1 VRRLVFAALALAAA
15 AGGCGK
21 APAIVEPRTTH
32 ELVFRDPETCR
43 QCHPDHVAEWE
54 GAMHAYAEKDPLF
67 IAIDNIFQNDFDG
80 EGGQFCT
87 QCHTVP
93 GFLGNET
100 RVFMDSNGFTQITP
114 GLSTIAQHGVSCDV
128 CHSATALDAP
138 FNGQLA
144 FVPDGNVRGPLTDA
158 MPTTAHGNIESELH
172 RNGNLCVGCHN
183 TQLPI
188 TAAPVPLEQTA
199 NEWQLYRDGGGDKLC
214 MDCHMPARMGQAAV
228 DGPMR
233 TVHAHTFVGAD
244 IALIDFPNAAEQRTL
259 VEQLMAQSATLT
271 DTLVQDA
278 SGTVTGLSATIKN
291 LAGHALP
298 SGVTS
303 ERRMWL
309 EVTLK
314 DAGGAVRYQT
324 GMLDANGDLMDGIAE
339 HSVTPNGDPDL
350 WWFGAILFSVAADT
364 HVKQIVVFPH
374 RATGITT
381 QFLDPLASATR
392 TFNFPALAAG
402 SYTLEVR
409 LLFRIFQPYFMRAL
423 ATSVVDAIDPAL
435 AARVPT
441 FVIASDAM
449 SFNVP

>member
-1 VRRLVFAALALAAA
+1 MRTLALVVVALA
-15 AGGCGK
+15 GCAK
-21 APAIVEPRTTH
+21 APAVVEPRTTH

-54 GAMHAYAEKDPLF
+54 GAMHAYAEQDPLF
-67 IAIDNIFQNDFDG
+67 IAIDNIMQNDFDG
-80 EGGQFCT
+80 QGGQFCT

-100 RVFMDSNGFTQITP
+100 RVFMDAQGFHQITP
-114 GLSTIAQHGVSCDV
+114 GLSAVAQRGVSCDV
-128 CHSATALDAP
+128 CHSATSLDAP

-158 MPTTAHGNIESELH
+158 MPTTAHGNIESDLH
-172 RNGNLCVGCHN
+172 RTGNLCVACHN

-199 NEWQLYRDGGGDKLC
+199 NEWQMYKQGGGDKEC
-214 MDCHMPARMGQAAV
+214 QDCHMPSHMGQAAV

-233 TVHAHTFVGAD
+233 TVHSHTFVGAD
-244 IALIDFPNAAEQRTL
+244 IALVDGFPHAADQLQL
-259 VEQLMAQSATLT
+259 VQTMLAQSATLT
-271 DTLVQDA
+271 DALVQDA
-278 SGTVTGLSATIKN
+278 SGNVTGLSATIKN

-314 DAGGAVRYQT
+314 DAGGTVRYQT

-339 HSVTPNGDPDL
+339 HSVTPMGDPDL
-350 WWFGAILFSVAADT
+350 WWFGAIIFNVAADT
-364 HVKQIVVFPH
+364 HQKQIVVYPH

-381 QFLDPLASATR
+381 QLIDPLASATR
-392 TFNFPALAAG
+392 TFQFPTLASG
-402 SYTLEVR
+402 SYTLDVR

-423 ATSVVDAIDPAL
+423 TTSVVDAIDPAI
-435 AARVPT
+435 APRVPT
-441 FVIASDAM
+441 FVIASDTL
-449 SFNVP
+449 SFIVP